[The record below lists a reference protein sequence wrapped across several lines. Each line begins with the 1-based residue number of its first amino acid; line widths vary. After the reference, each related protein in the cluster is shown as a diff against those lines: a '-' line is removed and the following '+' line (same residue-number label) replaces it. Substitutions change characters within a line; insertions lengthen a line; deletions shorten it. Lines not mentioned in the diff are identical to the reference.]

1 MLMWMGNMKDKNELR
16 IKCCSGSQDVGCGFD
31 YRPDRNIVGGRW
43 ARRSLTANS
52 HRRMTYASAS
62 TMTHH
67 SSSCSRSS
75 TYLLLSVICRA
86 VRKVRCLLGVHPL
99 KIVHVP
105 SFKQPLPPDLDCL
118 SWQHF
123 HHVFR
128 INFIFSDCGMPYHP
142 RRPDSMIN
150 NDRTAIIPN

>member
-75 TYLLLSVICRA
+75 TYIFITVCNLQGSEASSLSVGGSPIKNCSCSLVQAASSSWSWLLVLTAFSPRLPYKFHLLRLRHA
-86 VRKVRCLLGVHPL
+86 VSSATTR
-99 KIVHVP
+99 
-105 SFKQPLPPDLDCL
+105 LDEK
-118 SWQHF
+118 
-123 HHVFR
+123 
-128 INFIFSDCGMPYHP
+128 
-142 RRPDSMIN
+142 
-150 NDRTAIIPN
+150 